1 MSIVIDKI
9 NVRSLLNI
17 KIVVDKIN
25 NRSLLKIKNKISLFK
40 INLI

>member
-40 INLI
+40 INLM